1 MLWRFAER
9 VGAKGVSFAV
19 SVVLAR
25 LLMPEQYGV
34 VSLILVLTNLLWFFV
49 DTGFS
54 NALIQKKD
62 ADQLDFSSVFYVNLA
77 LGCLIYLMLFVAA
90 PSISRFYQ
98 IEMTVYI
105 RVLGLTLVFGSV
117 KSVQQAVVAVRLQF
131 KLFFYSTIIGTI
143 TSAVVGI
150 VMAYNGMGT
159 WALIGQILTNDFL
172 DMAILWIT
180 VGWKPSLQF
189 SLERLKPLFAFGS
202 RIFLANLFCGICDK
216 MSGLMIGK
224 LYSPQELAYYDKSQN
239 MSAMITDNLGTAV
252 QSVLLPV
259 MSQEQNNIKKLRSL
273 LRRSVMTSS
282 FLIFPCM
289 FGLAA
294 CAGPLVRIL
303 LTEKWSPMIPY
314 MQLWCITYA
323 PKLVYYANMQAIQAV
338 GRSDIYLKLQ
348 IIQESL
354 VLFCVLIGAVWGI
367 FPLLIAG
374 VICAYLKLVINA
386 WPGKALIDY
395 GVFDQIRDLTPYLL
409 LSLIMGLVTLSLER
423 LHLSDPVL
431 LPLQVVT
438 GIMVYL
444 LGSVLFRVESLSYV
458 LQTAKGILKK
468 QS

>member
-1 MLWRFAER
+1 
-9 VGAKGVSFAV
+9 
-19 SVVLAR
+19 
-25 LLMPEQYGV
+25 
-34 VSLILVLTNLLWFFV
+34 
-49 DTGFS
+49 
-54 NALIQKKD
+54 
-62 ADQLDFSSVFYVNLA
+62 
-77 LGCLIYLMLFVAA
+77 
-90 PSISRFYQ
+90 
-98 IEMTVYI
+98 
-105 RVLGLTLVFGSV
+105 
-117 KSVQQAVVAVRLQF
+117 
-131 KLFFYSTIIGTI
+131 
-143 TSAVVGI
+143 
-150 VMAYNGMGT
+150 
-159 WALIGQILTNDFL
+159 
-172 DMAILWIT
+172 
-180 VGWKPSLQF
+180 
-189 SLERLKPLFAFGS
+189 
-202 RIFLANLFCGICDK
+202 
-216 MSGLMIGK
+216 MIGK

-348 IIQESL
+348 IIQELL

-409 LSLIMGLVTLSLER
+409 LYLIMGLVTLSLER